1 MSSASAPVRDP
12 VIELRGATRRFATPT
27 GELAA
32 LASIDL
38 AIGGG
43 TLVAVTGA
51 SGSGKSTLLNL
62 IAGIDKPSA
71 GSVRVAGTEVGA
83 LGESALSG
91 WRGKTVGIVFQ
102 FFQLLP
108 TLTALENVLLP
119 MELCKTAAPPAA
131 RRRARELLARVG
143 LADQA
148 DKLPAALSG
157 GQQQRAAIA
166 RALANDPP
174 VLLADEPTGNLD
186 SKNGAA
192 VLQLLGELAAAGKTV
207 VTVTHERQVARGA
220 DRVIE
225 LVDGRIAS
233 DTRSEVRSAARTE
246 ASIDASIDAII
257 DASAAA
263 RGDAGAA
270 VRSEA
275 VPGASAAARAEV
287 TGG

>member
-1 MSSASAPVRDP
+1 MADVEAAQGGEMSSASAPVRDP

-62 IAGIDKPSA
+62 IAGIDKPTA

-131 RRRARELLARVG
+131 RRRAQELLARVG

-186 SKNGAA
+186 SNNGAA
-192 VLQLLGELAAAGKTV
+192 VLYLLGELAAAGKTV
-207 VTVTHERQVARGA
+207 VTVTHERQVARRA

-233 DTRSEVRSAARTE
+233 D
-246 ASIDASIDAII
+246 ASS
-257 DASAAA
+257 
-263 RGDAGAA
+263 
-270 VRSEA
+270 
-275 VPGASAAARAEV
+275 AARAEV

>member
-192 VLQLLGELAAAGKTV
+192 VLLLLGELAAAGKTV

-246 ASIDASIDAII
+246 ASIDA
-257 DASAAA
+257 
-263 RGDAGAA
+263 RGDASAA

>member
-1 MSSASAPVRDP
+1 MADVEAAHGSEMSSASAPVRDP

-62 IAGIDKPSA
+62 IAGIDKPTA

-186 SKNGAA
+186 SRNGAA

-207 VTVTHERQVARGA
+207 VTVTHERQVARRA

-233 DTRSEVRSAARTE
+233 DTRSEVRIAA
-246 ASIDASIDAII
+246 SI

-263 RGDAGAA
+263 RGDASAA
-270 VRSEA
+270 VRSDA
-275 VPGASAAARAEV
+275 VTGASAAARAEV